1 LPFYINDVICV
12 EGQGCI
18 GGLVNMY
25 SGDLGQLKAYVEL
38 ILSISNPAIV
48 NNVMKIAITIANNNI
63 LSFMVLS
70 FLYINVIVIHKT
82 TFSY

>member
-1 LPFYINDVICV
+1 
-12 EGQGCI
+12 
-18 GGLVNMY
+18 MY